1 MALIYKSI
9 TEWKSEFKELL
20 QSNLNNWAG
29 QLEVELNWPNTEFI
43 SPSLNFS
50 LHELID
56 NNRSVTEIIVSGAAH
71 QDRRTSILIYESK
84 TTSLISIEEVENKSL
99 KPDYRL
105 PEPSQLVRNVL
116 ASMPLAVNLRI
127 VADIQRKPLV
137 ALIGDIEDFE
147 VLIEDLKHRV
157 GLMANIVVLQEH
169 RVPSLWNRESDIRK
183 GSLIWSLT
191 GTHVNLYLPA
201 QTVQKNPIGAIRRIQ
216 AEALQIRSGDGHPA
230 EIIEA
235 IKKLREASGEVDPW
249 VEEVARL
256 DRLVKQKDDEHGMLA
271 LELEDALGRL
281 DQIGRSYRYLLKS
294 VMVNGSIAAVEIEE
308 NDDDINVNVTR
319 CEEALEYAREL
330 LPNLFIS
337 PEAFDN
343 SRVLDESPM
352 ASVWAKSSWEGLC
365 ALHDYV
371 KAKEDGQF
379 RGNFLSYCSDTPPG
393 YRYVAPNKV
402 ALKESESTMTSNTN
416 KKLRKF
422 SVPAT
427 ISPDELQLMEPHIKI
442 FLVGADVPR
451 MHFYDDTTGS
461 TKKIIVGYL
470 GKHLPT

>member
-50 LHELID
+50 LHELTD
-56 NNRSVTEIIVSGAAH
+56 DNRSVTEIIVSGASH

-157 GLMANIVVLQEH
+157 GLMANIAVLQESG
-169 RVPSLWNRESDIRK
+169 VPSQWNHESDIRK

-191 GTHVNLYLPA
+191 GTHVDLNLPA
-201 QTVQKNPIGAIRRIQ
+201 QTVQRSPIGAIRRIQ
-216 AEALQIRSGDGHPA
+216 AEVLQIQALDEYPI
-230 EIIEA
+230 EIIEGVR
-235 IKKLREASGEVDPW
+235 KLREVSGEVDPW
-249 VEEVARL
+249 VDEVSRL
-256 DRLVKQKDDEHGMLA
+256 EDVVKQKEGQQEILT
-271 LELEDALGRL
+271 LELEDALARL
-281 DQIGRSYRYLLKS
+281 DQLGRDYRYLQRS
-294 VMVNGSIAAVEIEE
+294 VMVNGSIAAIEIDE
-308 NDDDINVNVTR
+308 NDDDIAVNVTL
-319 CEEALEYAREL
+319 CQQALEYAEEM
-330 LPNLFIS
+330 LPNLIIS
-337 PEAFDN
+337 PEAFN
-343 SRVLDESPM
+343 KSEVLDESPM
-352 ASVWAKSSWEGLC
+352 AGVWAKSSWEGLC
-365 ALHDYV
+365 ALHDYA
-371 KAKEDGQF
+371 KAKNDGQF
-379 RGNFLSYCSDTPPG
+379 SGNFLSYCSDTPPG
-393 YRYVAPNKV
+393 YRNVAPNKV
-402 ALKESESTMTSNTN
+402 ALKESESTMNSPA
-416 KKLRKF
+416 KRRAREF
-422 SVPAT
+422 SVPTT
-427 ISPDELQLMEPHIKI
+427 ISSDGSQLMEPHIKI

-451 MHFYDDTTGS
+451 MHFYDDTSGS
-461 TKKIIVGYL
+461 TKKIVVGYL
-470 GKHLPT
+470 GRHLPT

>member
-1 MALIYKSI
+1 MALIHRSVI
-9 TEWKSEFKELL
+9 EWKSDIKELL
-20 QSNLNNWAG
+20 QSDLKDWAE
-29 QLEVELNWPNTEFI
+29 QLKVELSWPNTELI
-43 SPSLNFS
+43 TPDLNVS

-56 NNRSVTEIIVSGAAH
+56 NDASFTELIVSGPAH
-71 QDRRTSILIYESK
+71 QDRRTSILIYESTAK
-84 TTSLISIEEVENKSL
+84 SVVCIEEVENKSL
-99 KPDYRL
+99 KLEYRL
-105 PEPSQLVRNVL
+105 PEPSQLVQRVL
-116 ASMPLAVNLRI
+116 ASLPPVVHNLI

-137 ALIGDIEDFE
+137 ALIGDINDFG
-147 VLIEDLKHRV
+147 VLVDDMKRRIGH
-157 GLMANIVVLQEH
+157 MANIVVLQEN

-201 QTVQKNPIGAIRRIQ
+201 QTVQKNPVGAIRRIQ
-216 AEALQIRSGDGHPA
+216 AEVLQIRSSDGHPA

-271 LELEDALGRL
+271 LELEDALARL
-281 DQIGRSYRYLLKS
+281 DQIGRSYRYLLRG

-319 CEEALEYAREL
+319 CEEALEYAKEL

-371 KAKEDGQF
+371 KAKADGQF

-402 ALKESESTMTSNTN
+402 ALKESESTMNSPA
-416 KKLRKF
+416 KRRAREF
-422 SVPAT
+422 SVPT
-427 ISPDELQLMEPHIKI
+427 TVSSDGSQLMEPHLKV

>member
-1 MALIYKSI
+1 VALIHKSVI
-9 TEWKSEFKELL
+9 EWKSDIKELL
-20 QSNLNNWAG
+20 QSDLKDWAG
-29 QLEVELNWPNTEFI
+29 QLKVELSWPNTELI
-43 SPSLNFS
+43 TPDLNVS

-56 NNRSVTEIIVSGAAH
+56 NDASFTELIVSGPAH
-71 QDRRTSILIYESK
+71 QDRRTSILIYESTAK
-84 TTSLISIEEVENKSL
+84 SVVCIEEVENKSL
-99 KPDYRL
+99 KLEYRL
-105 PEPSQLVRNVL
+105 PEPSQLVQRVL
-116 ASMPLAVNLRI
+116 ASIPPVVRSLI

-137 ALIGDIEDFE
+137 ALIGDINDFG
-147 VLIEDLKHRV
+147 VLIDDMKRRIGH
-157 GLMANIVVLQEH
+157 MANIVVLQEN

-201 QTVQKNPIGAIRRIQ
+201 QTVQKNPVGAIRRIQ
-216 AEALQIRSGDGHPA
+216 AEVLQIRSSDGHPA

-271 LELEDALGRL
+271 LELEDALARL
-281 DQIGRSYRYLLKS
+281 DQIGRSYRYLLRG

-319 CEEALEYAREL
+319 CEEALEYAKEL

-371 KAKEDGQF
+371 KAKADGQF
-379 RGNFLSYCSDTPPG
+379 RGNFLSYCSDAPPG

-402 ALKESESTMTSNTN
+402 ALKESESTMNSPA
-416 KKLRKF
+416 KRRAREF
-422 SVPAT
+422 SVPT
-427 ISPDELQLMEPHIKI
+427 TVSSDGTQLMEPHLKV

>member
-1 MALIYKSI
+1 MALIHKSVI
-9 TEWKSEFKELL
+9 EWKSDIKELL
-20 QSNLNNWAG
+20 QSDLKDWAG
-29 QLEVELNWPNTEFI
+29 QLKVELSWPNTELI
-43 SPSLNFS
+43 TPDLNVS

-56 NNRSVTEIIVSGAAH
+56 NDASFTELIVSGPAH
-71 QDRRTSILIYESK
+71 QDRRTSILIYESTAK
-84 TTSLISIEEVENKSL
+84 SVVGIEEVENKSL
-99 KPDYRL
+99 KLEYRL
-105 PEPSQLVRNVL
+105 PEPSQLVQRVL
-116 ASMPLAVNLRI
+116 ASIPPVVHNLI

-137 ALIGDIEDFE
+137 ALIGDINDFG
-147 VLIEDLKHRV
+147 VLIDDMKRRIGH
-157 GLMANIVVLQEH
+157 MANIVVLQEN
-169 RVPSLWNRESDIRK
+169 RVPSQWNHESDIRK
-183 GSLIWSLT
+183 GSLIWSST
-191 GTHVNLYLPA
+191 GTHVDLNLPT
-201 QTVQKNPIGAIRRIQ
+201 QMVQKNPIGAIRRIQ
-216 AEALQIRSGDGHPA
+216 AEVLQIRSGDGHPA

-319 CEEALEYAREL
+319 CEEALEYAKEL

-371 KAKEDGQF
+371 KAKADGQF

-402 ALKESESTMTSNTN
+402 ALKESESTMNSLA
-416 KKLRKF
+416 KRRAREF
-422 SVPAT
+422 SVPT
-427 ISPDELQLMEPHIKI
+427 TVSSDGSQLMEPHLKV

>member
-1 MALIYKSI
+1 MALIYKSV
-9 TEWKSEFKELL
+9 TEWKSVIRELL
-20 QSNLNNWAG
+20 QSDLKNWAG
-29 QLEVELNWPNTEFI
+29 QLKVELDWPNTELI
-43 SPSLNFS
+43 TPDLNVS

-56 NNRSVTEIIVSGAAH
+56 NDASFTELIVSGPAH
-71 QDRRTSILIYESK
+71 QDRRTSILIYESTAK
-84 TTSLISIEEVENKSL
+84 SVVCIEEVENKSL
-99 KPDYRL
+99 KLEYRL
-105 PEPSQLVRNVL
+105 PEPSQLVQRVL
-116 ASMPLAVNLRI
+116 AIMPPVVHNLI

-137 ALIGDIEDFE
+137 ALIGDINDFG
-147 VLIEDLKHRV
+147 VLIDDMKRRIGH
-157 GLMANIVVLQEH
+157 MANIVVLQES

-235 IKKLREASGEVDPW
+235 IKKLREVSGEVDPW

-256 DRLVKQKDDEHGMLA
+256 EDMVKQKDVDHGMLA

-319 CEEALEYAREL
+319 CEEALEYAKEL
-330 LPNLFIS
+330 LPNLSIS
-337 PEAFDN
+337 PEAFEN

-371 KAKEDGQF
+371 KAKNDGQF
-379 RGNFLSYCSDTPPG
+379 SGNFLSYCSDTPPG
-393 YRYVAPNKV
+393 YRNVAPNKV
-402 ALKESESTMTSNTN
+402 ALKESESTMNSPA
-416 KKLRKF
+416 KRRAREF
-422 SVPAT
+422 SVPT
-427 ISPDELQLMEPHIKI
+427 TVSSDGSQLMEPHIKV

>member
-1 MALIYKSI
+1 VALIYKSVI
-9 TEWKSEFKELL
+9 EWKSDIKELL
-20 QSNLNNWAG
+20 QSDLKDWAG
-29 QLEVELNWPNTEFI
+29 QLKFELSWPNTELI
-43 SPSLNFS
+43 TPDLNVS

-56 NNRSVTEIIVSGAAH
+56 NDATFTELIVSGPAH
-71 QDRRTSILIYESK
+71 QDRRTSILIYESTAK
-84 TTSLISIEEVENKSL
+84 SVVCIEEVENKSL
-99 KPDYRL
+99 KLEYRL
-105 PEPSQLVRNVL
+105 PEPSQLVQRVL
-116 ASMPLAVNLRI
+116 ASMPPVVHNLI

-137 ALIGDIEDFE
+137 ALIGDINDFG
-147 VLIEDLKHRV
+147 VLIDDMKRRIGH
-157 GLMANIVVLQEH
+157 MANIVVLQEH

-201 QTVQKNPIGAIRRIQ
+201 QPVQKNPVGAIRRIQ
-216 AEALQIRSGDGHPA
+216 AEVLQIRSSDGHPA

-256 DRLVKQKDDEHGMLA
+256 DRLVKQKDDDHGMLA
-271 LELEDALGRL
+271 LELEDALARL
-281 DQIGRSYRYLLKS
+281 DQIGRSYRYLLRG

-319 CEEALEYAREL
+319 CEEALEYAEEL

-337 PEAFDN
+337 PEAFDH

-371 KAKEDGQF
+371 KAKADGQF

-402 ALKESESTMTSNTN
+402 ALKESESTMNSPA
-416 KKLRKF
+416 KRRAREF
-422 SVPAT
+422 SVPT
-427 ISPDELQLMEPHIKI
+427 TVSSDGSQLMEPHLKV

>member
-1 MALIYKSI
+1 M
-9 TEWKSEFKELL
+9 L
-20 QSNLNNWAG
+20 QSDLKDWAG
-29 QLEVELNWPNTEFI
+29 QLKVELSWPNTELI
-43 SPSLNFS
+43 TPNLNVS

-56 NNRSVTEIIVSGAAH
+56 NDASFTELIVSGPAH
-71 QDRRTSILIYESK
+71 QDRRTSILIYESTAK
-84 TTSLISIEEVENKSL
+84 SVVCIEEVENKSL
-99 KPDYRL
+99 KLEL
-105 PEPSQLVRNVL
+105 PEPSQLVQRVL
-116 ASMPLAVNLRI
+116 ASMPPVVNNLI

-137 ALIGDIEDFE
+137 ALIGDINDFG
-147 VLIEDLKHRV
+147 VLIDDMKRRIGH
-157 GLMANIVVLQEH
+157 MANIVVLQEH

-201 QTVQKNPIGAIRRIQ
+201 QTVQKNPVGAIRRIQ
-216 AEALQIRSGDGHPA
+216 AEVLQIRSSDGHPA
-230 EIIEA
+230 EMIEA

-271 LELEDALGRL
+271 LELEDALARL
-281 DQIGRSYRYLLKS
+281 DHIGRSYRYLLRG

-319 CEEALEYAREL
+319 CEEALEYAKEL

-371 KAKEDGQF
+371 KAKADGQF

-416 KKLRKF
+416 KKIRKF

-451 MHFYDDTTGS
+451 MHFYDDTSGPTR
-461 TKKIIVGYL
+461 KIVVGYL
-470 GKHLPT
+470 GRHLPT